1 MNILEKYRASAK
13 SAATQIGKAASI
25 SKSSY
30 QKALAASKNLG
41 KLISSV
47 AGSQP
52 LSLPHNDLRDTR
64 KFNSKYDLPQQPTKY
79 TDTIK

>member
-13 SAATQIGKAASI
+13 SAATQVGKAASI

-30 QKALAASKNLG
+30 QKVLAASKNLG

-47 AGSQP
+47 SGEQP
-52 LSLPHNDLRDTR
+52 LSLPQPDLKNPR
-64 KFNSKYDLPQQPTKY
+64 KFNSKYDLPQQPQKY
-79 TDTIK
+79 VETIK

>member
-13 SAATQIGKAASI
+13 SAATQVGKAASI

-30 QKALAASKNLG
+30 QKVLAASKNLG

-47 AGSQP
+47 PGNQP
-52 LSLPHNDLRDTR
+52 LSLPQPDLKNPR
-64 KFNSKYDLPQQPTKY
+64 KFNSKYDLPQQPPKY